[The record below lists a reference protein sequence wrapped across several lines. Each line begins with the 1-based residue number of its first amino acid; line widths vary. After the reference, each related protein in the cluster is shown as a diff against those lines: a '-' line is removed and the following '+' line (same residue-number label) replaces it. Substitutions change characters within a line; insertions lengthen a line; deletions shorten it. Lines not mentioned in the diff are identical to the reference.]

1 MAVYTAIDDAG
12 SFFSPVLYTGTG
24 AELVISGVGFQ
35 PDLIWIKERTGTESQ
50 TWTDAVRGATKWIS
64 SNNTDGEVTTAESV
78 KSFDSGGFTLGTSG
92 GINTS
97 SDTYVAWNWKAG
109 TTSGLSGGTITPTG
123 YSINTTSGF
132 GIYLYTGTNV
142 NATIAHGLG
151 VAPNLVIIKRLT
163 SGAGWLVQDTSL
175 TSAAY
180 ILKLSSSDAESS
192 DSANF
197 NGTFPD
203 ATVFNLGTSNNTNKT
218 GDAHVAYV
226 FADVQGYSK
235 FSSYTGNGLANGP
248 FVYTG
253 FRPAFVI
260 VKRRDSGTHWFT
272 YDDKRQGY
280 NAKQSWLY
288 ANSASAENTTGGTIN
303 LLSNGFKLTST
314 ESDINN
320 SGSVF
325 LYIAFASQSLV
336 NSEGVPNNAR

>member
-1 MAVYTAIDDAG
+1 MAAYTTIDDAG
-12 SFFSPVLYTGTG
+12 SFFNPVLYTGTG
-24 AELVISGVGFQ
+24 AELVISGAGFQ
-35 PDLIWIKERTGTESQ
+35 PDLIWNKERSGTEGQ
-50 TWTDAVRGATKWIS
+50 NWTDAVRGATKYVM
-64 SNNTDGEVTTAESV
+64 SNNTDGESTNAESV
-78 KSFDSGGFTLGTSG
+78 KSFDSDGFTLGTFDG
-92 GINTS
+92 MNTNTE
-97 SDTYVAWNWKAG
+97 TYVSWNWKAG

-175 TSAAY
+175 TSADY
-180 ILKLSSSDAESS
+180 IIKLNSSDAESS

-197 NGTFPD
+197 NGTFPTS
-203 ATVFNLGTSNNTNKT
+203 TVFSVGTSNNTNKT
-218 GDAHVAYV
+218 GDAHIAYV
-226 FADVQGYSK
+226 FANVQGYSK
-235 FSSYTGNGLANGP
+235 FSSYIGNGNADGP

-288 ANSASAENTTGGTIN
+288 ANSGSAENTTGGTIN
-303 LLSNGFKLTST
+303 LLSNGFKLTSS
-314 ESDINN
+314 EADLNN
-320 SGSVF
+320 SGSVI
-325 LYIAFASQSLV
+325 LYVAFAQSPFV
-336 NSEGVPNNAR
+336 NSEGVPTNAR

>member
-1 MAVYTAIDDAG
+1 MAYTTIDDAG
-12 SFFSPVLYTGTG
+12 SFFNPVLYTGTG
-24 AELVISGVGFQ
+24 AELVISGAGFQ
-35 PDLIWIKERTGTESQ
+35 PDLIWNKERSGPEGQ
-50 TWTDAVRGATKWIS
+50 NWTDAVRGVTKYVM
-64 SNNTDGEVTTAESV
+64 SNNDDGESTNVQSV
-78 KSFDSGGFTLGTSG
+78 KSFDSGGFTLGTFDG
-92 GINTS
+92 MNTNTE
-97 SDTYVAWNWKAG
+97 TYVSWNWKAG

-175 TSAAY
+175 TSADY
-180 ILKLSSSDAESS
+180 IIKLNSSDAESS

-197 NGTFPD
+197 NGTFPTS
-203 ATVFNLGTSNNTNKT
+203 TVFSVGTSNNTNKT
-218 GDAHVAYV
+218 GDAHIAYV
-226 FADVQGYSK
+226 FANVQGYSQ
-235 FSSYTGNGLANGP
+235 FSSYIGNGNADGP

-260 VKRRDSGTHWFT
+260 IKRRDSGTHWFT

-288 ANSASAENTTGGTIN
+288 ANSGSAENTTGGTIN
-303 LLSNGFKLTST
+303 LLSNGFKLTSS
-314 ESDINN
+314 EADLNN
-320 SGSVF
+320 SGSVI
-325 LYIAFASQSLV
+325 LYVAFAQSPFV
-336 NSEGVPNNAR
+336 NSEGVPTNAR